1 MNKVLLRSTGNSA
14 RHHVAA
20 CIGGQS
26 GGEGMHM
33 YGRLRPSA
41 VQQEQPWHCQLAFIQ
56 YKIKIGNKTD
66 NSVSPA
72 SQKDGHHQ
80 HVGKPGILF
89 CLPWECQQINSCCKE
104 RTMGPEKS
112 QDSDSLRSGTPILG
126 PVSTGNYT
134 WKRHMHP
141 NFHGGTGSKRQNMEA
156 TNRAIDTGLDNMMW
170 YKHTRERH
178 KAIRK

>member
-1 MNKVLLRSTGNSA
+1 MNKVLLWSTGNSA

-26 GGEGMHM
+26 GGEGMHI

-41 VQQEQPWHCQLAFIQ
+41 VQQEQPRHCQLAFIQ
-56 YKIKIGNKTD
+56 YKIKTGNKTD

-89 CLPWECQQINSCCKE
+89 CLPWECQLVNSCCKE
-104 RTMGPEKS
+104 RTTGPEKS
-112 QDSDSLRSGTPILG
+112 QDSDSLRPGNPILG

-134 WKRHMHP
+134 
-141 NFHGGTGSKRQNMEA
+141 
-156 TNRAIDTGLDNMMW
+156 
-170 YKHTRERH
+170 
-178 KAIRK
+178 